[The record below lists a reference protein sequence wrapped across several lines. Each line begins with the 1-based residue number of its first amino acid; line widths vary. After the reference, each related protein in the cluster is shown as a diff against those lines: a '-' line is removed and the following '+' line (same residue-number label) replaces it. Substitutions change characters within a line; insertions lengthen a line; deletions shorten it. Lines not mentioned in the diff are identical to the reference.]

1 MTISVIIPALN
12 ERDGLPETVKHL
24 REAFRGEALTAPEI
38 IVVDGGS
45 TDGTREWVQG
55 QPGLHLWN
63 SVRGRG
69 PQMNAGARAAQGDV
83 LLFLHADCGL
93 PPGAGAA
100 IQNALADPNVVGGA
114 FRARFDAGSP
124 RALRLTAS
132 MITLRSRLFHEATGD
147 QAIWARK
154 EAFWNVQGF
163 PEWPLFED
171 FALVARLKK
180 CGRFQILP
188 LAVTLAPRRWLIYG
202 IGRTNALMCLLYFGY
217 RFGIAPATLKRWFA
231 DVRPSAGVTGD
242 KLAARQTSSGHE
254 AADSRR
260 P

>member
-1 MTISVIIPALN
+1 MTISVIIPVLN
-12 ERDGLPETVKHL
+12 ERDGLPETLRHL
-24 REAFRGEALTAPEI
+24 REALASPEV

-55 QPGLHLWN
+55 QPGFRLVD

-83 LLFLHADCGL
+83 LLFLHADCAL

-100 IQNALADPNVVGGA
+100 IQSALRSPAVVGGA
-114 FRARFDAGSP
+114 FRARFDADCP
-124 RALRLTAS
+124 HALRVTGQL
-132 MITLRSRLFHEATGD
+132 ITLRSRLFHEATGD

-154 EAFWNVQGF
+154 AVFFEAQGF

-180 CGRFQILP
+180 HGRFRLLKP
-188 LAVTLAPRRWLIYG
+188 AVTLSPRRWMTHG
-202 IGRTNALMCLLYFGY
+202 VGRTNLLMCLLYVGY
-217 RFGIAPATLKRWFA
+217 RCGVAPATLKRWFA
-231 DVRPSAGVTGD
+231 DVRPSAALRGD
-242 KLAARQTSSGHE
+242 SLAAKVTSSGRE
-254 AADSRR
+254 AAGSRH

>member
-1 MTISVIIPALN
+1 MTISVIVPVLN
-12 ERDGLPETVKHL
+12 ERDGLPGTLRHL
-24 REAFRGEALTAPEI
+24 REAFVGEATTAPEI

-45 TDGTREWVQG
+45 EDGTREWVQG
-55 QPGLHLWN
+55 QPGPRLVD

-83 LLFLHADCGL
+83 LLFLHADCVL

-100 IQNALADPNVVGGA
+100 IRSALADPAVAGGA
-114 FRARFDAGSP
+114 FAARFDADCP
-124 RALRLTAS
+124 PTLRLTAS
-132 MITLRSRLFHEATGD
+132 LITLRSRLFREATGD

-154 EAFWNVQGF
+154 DAFFAAQGF

-180 CGRFQILP
+180 RGRFRILKP
-188 LAVTLAPRRWLIYG
+188 AVTLSPRRWLTHG
-202 IGRTNALMCLLYFGY
+202 VGRTNTLMCLLYLGY
-217 RFGIAPATLKRWFA
+217 RLGVAPATLKRWFA
-231 DVRPSAGVTGD
+231 DVRPSGGVKPDGPE
-242 KLAARQTSSGHE
+242 ARQTSPGRE
-254 AADSRR
+254 AAGFRH